1 MKKQVLCNYP
11 DENWQLDVCY
21 NITLAL
27 VTQKPC
33 KDGRKCVCFS
43 ELPQSERTKSRLSV
57 LYIVAF
63 VWISSFN
70 TPNKQSLNGVAS
82 RKLIS
87 MNVHACVLKLGYWHW
102 YSKLYTQQNNTLV
115 SLKDCYEETSPLR
128 GRNLYSLNF
137 VFIRSVIW
145 ELWPEIPAFCVPS
158 TDQSFIN
165 FWSFGS
171 DSMEI

>member
-1 MKKQVLCNYP
+1 MRIDNLMYVVILPCYLLHKNRAKMAENVFAFLNSHRVREQKVDYLC
-11 DENWQLDVCY
+11 C
-21 NITLAL
+21 TLSHL
-27 VTQKPC
+27 
-33 KDGRKCVCFS
+33 F
-43 ELPQSERTKSRLSV
+43 ESRH
-57 LYIVAF
+57 Y
-63 VWISSFN
+63 

-102 YSKLYTQQNNTLV
+102 YSKLYTQQNDTLV
-115 SLKDCYEETSPLR
+115 SLKDCYEETNPLR

-137 VFIRSVIW
+137 EFIRSVIW

>member
-43 ELPQSERTKSRLSV
+43 ELPQSETICAVHCRICLNLV
-57 LYIVAF
+57 I
-63 VWISSFN
+63 

-102 YSKLYTQQNNTLV
+102 YSILYTQQNDTLV
-115 SLKDCYEETSPLR
+115 SLKDCYEETNPLR

>member
-1 MKKQVLCNYP
+1 MCLLFWTPTEWENKKQTICAVHCRICLN
-11 DENWQLDVCY
+11 
-21 NITLAL
+21 L
-27 VTQKPC
+27 V
-33 KDGRKCVCFS
+33 
-43 ELPQSERTKSRLSV
+43 
-57 LYIVAF
+57 I
-63 VWISSFN
+63 

-102 YSKLYTQQNNTLV
+102 YSKLYTQQNDTLV
-115 SLKDCYEETSPLR
+115 SLKDCYEETNPLR

-171 DSMEI
+171 DSMEIQGITTSHNHKKIIRKIRFVASER